1 MSSYVTTRGK
11 ARRRA
16 VDLIFEA
23 EQKNA
28 GVEEVM
34 ALRESSTDQIINPMT
49 RRIVLGV
56 NERLDEIDELL
67 TTYSNGWTLERMPN
81 VDRAILRVGVWE
93 VLYGSSDDVPEGVAV
108 KEATD
113 IAKELS
119 TDESPQFV
127 NGLLGRIQKLKPS
140 LVRSSDALEESAL
153 DDTPSVQD

>member
-1 MSSYVTTRGK
+1 MSSFVTTRGK

-16 VDLIFEA
+16 VDLLFEA
-23 EQKNA
+23 EQKNV

-34 ALRESSTDQIINPMT
+34 SAREQWTDQTINPMT

-67 TTYSNGWTLERMPN
+67 TTYSHGWSLERMPN

-93 VLYGSSDDVPEGVAV
+93 VLYGSSEDVPEGVAV

-113 IAKELS
+113 IAKEIS

-140 LVRSSDALEESAL
+140 LVRAPEAD
-153 DDTPSVQD
+153 